1 MKLSLH
7 DADAP
12 INTCGTNKTV
22 QNRESVFQKWHN
34 ECNCKRHAGSGS
46 VRIDVL
52 AYRFSAVDAGII
64 DSSEMEFIFCNHT
77 FCLPSNARKS
87 PLKSRFICI
96 CMSIEHD
103 DPCET
108 LLRTRIDRKKNE
120 WVHPIRRIPSEWAI
134 LFKLRQTDRTY
145 VDVIVAMKWACK
157 LCRCEPPMLG
167 RDSVSAF
174 AIFVLRLSTQF
185 YR

>member
-1 MKLSLH
+1 MRDKQNSTKSWKRVSEMTQRMQLQTS
-7 DADAP
+7 
-12 INTCGTNKTV
+12 CWQRKC
-22 QNRESVFQKWHN
+22 QNRCS
-34 ECNCKRHAGSGS
+34 RM
-46 VRIDVL
+46 
-52 AYRFSAVDAGII
+52 FSAVDAGII

-77 FCLPSNARKS
+77 FCLPFNARKS